1 MPNRGDTRSD
11 AGRAVSPPADTDQR
25 LQPCV
30 GCGAVVPDSDGPAH
44 RYLGASPGCWRLYG
58 EVLGREYVDYERF
71 APVHRLTVDA
81 YAAQHPGT
89 PSPKAIGS
97 VGVHLVRLHLQLERG
112 LPHDRANA
120 AMLEIS
126 SRLKEDFVWLDPP
139 ASLGNVTV
147 LDVLDAPDPDEHMA
161 RVRGWAASVW
171 EAWAPH
177 HETVR
182 LWAATRRSPEGGRRR
197 RSS

>member
-1 MPNRGDTRSD
+1 ME
-11 AGRAVSPPADTDQR
+11 TDFR
-25 LQPCV
+25 PCV
-30 GCGAVVPDSDGPAH
+30 GCGAVVPDVPGPTH
-44 RYLGASPGCWRLYG
+44 RYLGASPGCWWAYG
-58 EVLGREYVDYERF
+58 EVLESEYAQYSRF

-89 PSPKAIGS
+89 PSPQAIGS

-120 AMLEIS
+120 AMLDVS

-139 ASLGNVTV
+139 ASLGEVTV
-147 LDVLDAPDPDEHMA
+147 LDVLGAQDPDEHMG

-171 EAWAPH
+171 EAWASH

-182 LWAATRRSPEGGRRR
+182 RWAATRRSPAAGRRR

>member
-1 MPNRGDTRSD
+1 MG
-11 AGRAVSPPADTDQR
+11 TDLR
-25 LQPCV
+25 PCF
-30 GCGAVVPDSDGPAH
+30 GCGARVPDEEGPTH

-58 EVLGREYVDYERF
+58 EVLGREYADYGRF

-89 PSPKAIGS
+89 PSPQSIGS
-97 VGVHLVRLHLQLERG
+97 VAAHLIRLHLQLERG
-112 LPHDRANA
+112 LPYDRAND
-120 AMLEIS
+120 AMLGIS
-126 SRLKEDFVWLDPP
+126 SRSKEDFVWLDPP
-139 ASLGNVTV
+139 GNLGDVTV
-147 LDVLDAPDPDEHMA
+147 LDVLDAGDPGEHVD

-182 LWAATRRSPEGGRRR
+182 RWASGEGFYPKIARGR
-197 RSS
+197 

>member
-1 MPNRGDTRSD
+1 MAARS
-11 AGRAVSPPADTDQR
+11 SPC
-25 LQPCV
+25 L
-30 GCGAVVPDSDGPAH
+30 GCGALVPDEAGPTH
-44 RYLGASPGCWRLYG
+44 RYMDASPGCWRLYG
-58 EVLGREYVDYERF
+58 ELLAREYEDYARF

-89 PSPKAIGS
+89 PSPQAIGS

-112 LPHDRANA
+112 LPHEEAND

-126 SRLKEDFVWLDPP
+126 SRAKERFVWLDPP
-139 ASLGNVTV
+139 ASPGDVTV
-147 LDVLDAPDPDEHMA
+147 LDVLDAGGVEEHME
-161 RVRGWAASVW
+161 RVRDWAAAVW

-182 LWAATRRSPEGGRRR
+182 RWASGASTRR
-197 RSS
+197 